1 MGART
6 QAHTHACDVQVHA
19 AQNPT
24 QGGKGGVLR
33 KQRCLLLSIRL
44 GLLHL
49 IGLVLACTCLFVW
62 LCVSVVF
69 FQGDTLIHVLG
80 GREQAAVQQNIV
92 CDAVSRVHLCSHAC
106 MCACVCIDMLCV
118 CVRVCVWVGAN
129 IRSSLCTYAHTHPFT
144 PSPPR
149 ARTQIRARG
158 GADL

>member
-1 MGART
+1 M
-6 QAHTHACDVQVHA
+6 
-19 AQNPT
+19 
-24 QGGKGGVLR
+24 
-33 KQRCLLLSIRL
+33 
-44 GLLHL
+44 
-49 IGLVLACTCLFVW
+49 IGLALACTCLFVW

-80 GREQAAVQQNIV
+80 GREQAAVQQSIV

-118 CVRVCVWVGAN
+118 GVGVGGWVH
-129 IRSSLCTYAHTHPFT
+129 IYTFKSMYIAHTHPFT